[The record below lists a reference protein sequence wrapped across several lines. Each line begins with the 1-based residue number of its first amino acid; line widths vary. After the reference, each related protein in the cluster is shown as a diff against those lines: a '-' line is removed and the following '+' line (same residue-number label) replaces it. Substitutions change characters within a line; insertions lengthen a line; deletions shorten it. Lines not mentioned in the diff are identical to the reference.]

1 MYAYIVFAYIRIL
14 LQFQVLGGFEMLKS
28 KKYYYTGDQ
37 IWDDDSKDVD
47 SLTLANEIIAD
58 EELAT
63 LDELIVGCWGES
75 YDNSVQQLLDVFVEN
90 KDKLQ
95 HISKMFIGDMDYE
108 ECEVSWIEQGDYSNL
123 LKALPKLKSLTIKG
137 SNDLSLGDI
146 NHDNLEELEIICGGL
161 PSSVIKQIA
170 TAKLPKLKKLNLY
183 FGVEDYGFDG
193 TIEDIASI
201 LKADY
206 IKNLSYLGLG
216 NSELQDEI
224 VEKIVES
231 KNLYNIKTLDLSN
244 GTLTDKGGQ
253 MILDNISMFKNLEKL
268 DLTYHY
274 LSEKMMENLK
284 NTGINVIL
292 DEANDAE
299 EYDGEIYYYPMLTE

>member
-1 MYAYIVFAYIRIL
+1 
-14 LQFQVLGGFEMLKS
+14 MLKS
-28 KKYYYTGDQ
+28 KKYFYTGDQ
-37 IWDDDSKDVD
+37 IWNDDSDVEIN
-47 SLTLANEIIAD
+47 SLTLANDIIAD
-58 EELAT
+58 SELSS

-75 YDNSVQQLLDVFVEN
+75 YDNPVQSLLDVFVEN

-95 HISKMFIGDMDYE
+95 HISRMFIGDMDYE

-123 LKALPKLKSLTIKG
+123 LKALPNLKSLTIKG
-137 SNDLSLGDI
+137 SNELSLGNIDH
-146 NHDNLEELEIICGGL
+146 NNLEELEIICGGL
-161 PSSVIKQIA
+161 PTSVIKQIA
-170 TAKLPKLKKLNLY
+170 SARLPKLKKLNLY

-193 TIEDIASI
+193 TSDDIASI

-206 IKNLSYLGLG
+206 IKNLTYLGLG
-216 NSELQDEI
+216 DSEIQDEI
-224 VEKIVES
+224 VEKVVES

-253 MILDNISMFKNLEKL
+253 MILDNISMFKGLDKL

-274 LSEKMMENLK
+274 LSEEMMQNLR

-292 DEANDAE
+292 DEANEPD
-299 EYDGEIYYYPMLTE
+299 EYDGEVYYYPMLTE

>member
-1 MYAYIVFAYIRIL
+1 MYAYTVFAYIRIL

-75 YDNSVQQLLDVFVEN
+75 YDNSIQQLLDVFVEN

-95 HISKMFIGDMDYE
+95 HISKMFIGDMEFE
-108 ECEVSWIEQGDYSNL
+108 ECEVSWIEQGYYGDL

-137 SNDLSLGDI
+137 SNELSLGDI

-161 PSSVIKQIA
+161 PSLVIKQIA
-170 TAKLPKLKKLNLY
+170 AAKLPKLKKLNLY

-274 LSEKMMENLK
+274 LSEKMMEKLK

>member
-1 MYAYIVFAYIRIL
+1 
-14 LQFQVLGGFEMLKS
+14 MLKS
-28 KKYYYTGDQ
+28 KKYFYTGDQ
-37 IWDDDSKDVD
+37 IWNDDSDVEIN
-47 SLTLANEIIAD
+47 SLTLANDIIAD
-58 EELAT
+58 SELSS

-75 YDNSVQQLLDVFVEN
+75 YDNPVQSLLDVFVEN

-95 HISKMFIGDMDYE
+95 HISRMFIGDMDYE

-123 LKALPKLKSLTIKG
+123 LKALPNLKSLTIKG
-137 SNDLSLGDI
+137 SNELSLGNIDH
-146 NHDNLEELEIICGGL
+146 NNLEELEIICGGL
-161 PSSVIKQIA
+161 PTSVIKQIA
-170 TAKLPKLKKLNLY
+170 SARLPKLKKLNLY

-206 IKNLSYLGLG
+206 IKNLTYLGLG
-216 NSELQDEI
+216 DSEIQDEI
-224 VEKIVES
+224 VEKVVES

-244 GTLTDKGGQ
+244 GTLTDKGGK
-253 MILDNISMFKNLEKL
+253 MILDNISMFKGLDKL

-274 LSEKMMENLK
+274 LSEEMMQNLR

-292 DEANDAE
+292 DEANEPD
-299 EYDGEIYYYPMLTE
+299 EYDGEVYYYPMLTE